1 MSLHTTLFHIL
12 FLPAYVCLSYL
23 HILSH
28 AHCLSFATFSF
39 SITCLCVFL
48 FYFLPFFRSYYP
60 SLFLFSHIPVTS
72 SVPHH
77 HLDSHSSA
85 LYHLWKRTFS
95 SIQGP
100 WCCSSPLIR
109 YLLSSLYHSFIF
121 NLEAEIKYADQK
133 KQKSYLNVYFFPG
146 FVIKMLFQTR
156 LWHAWQIYTP
166 CWWAPHLFWTRGCC
180 AWFFFS

>member
-28 AHCLSFATFSF
+28 AHCLSFATCSF

-85 LYHLWKRTFS
+85 LYHLWKRTFFFYPGS
-95 SIQGP
+95 LMLFFSTH
-100 WCCSSPLIR
+100 SLPLILFVPLIHIQFR
-109 YLLSSLYHSFIF
+109 SRNKVCRPKKTKVLLKCL
-121 NLEAEIKYADQK
+121 
-133 KQKSYLNVYFFPG
+133 
-146 FVIKMLFQTR
+146 
-156 LWHAWQIYTP
+156 
-166 CWWAPHLFWTRGCC
+166 
-180 AWFFFS
+180 FFFLALS